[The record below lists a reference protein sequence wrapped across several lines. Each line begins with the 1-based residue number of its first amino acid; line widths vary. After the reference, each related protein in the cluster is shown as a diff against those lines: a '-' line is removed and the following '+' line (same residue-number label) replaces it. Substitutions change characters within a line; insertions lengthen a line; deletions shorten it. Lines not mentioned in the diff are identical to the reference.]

1 VKVPDREAARE
12 IIWFTDGLLSRGG
25 HALPIGLMAAL
36 REYKSALLAE
46 SANEPWAQPGYS
58 TRYGILADL
67 IEQELAMGKW
77 EAGERIPSDDYFAEI
92 YQVKRHTVA
101 RALHVLTV
109 RGKLA
114 LEHHS
119 YYVLPRDMMQ
129 D

>member
-1 VKVPDREAARE
+1 MKVPDRETARE
-12 IIWFTDGLLSRGG
+12 IIWFTDGLLSRGS
-25 HALPIGLMAAL
+25 HALPMGLMAAL

-67 IEQELAMGKW
+67 IEEELAGGKW
-77 EAGERIPSDDYFAEI
+77 EAGERMPSYDYFAEV
-92 YQVKRHTVA
+92 YRVKCDTVA

-119 YYVLPRDMMQ
+119 YYALPRDMV
-129 D
+129 